1 MNNDENLDL
10 LDLDD
15 GASLDV
21 LPDATPF
28 VAPRPRRPWLL
39 MGIGL
44 VVILLATY
52 IIIRVI
58 GTDGPSEVDIDLD
71 APTIV
76 MDVPS
81 DAPKGVP
88 VDMPGMVP
96 MHGAEQP
103 VMPVPDQVPPAP
115 NGDPVTMPMP
125 EGARPVMPVPP
136 VSDQGGVPVRVIEDR
151 RDVSFNP
158 DAVAAAAP
166 APKPVTAPA
175 PAPKKASATK
185 PVAKKPAQK
194 KPAAPKAQSVAAA
207 NGGWYVQLGSYST
220 RALAEN
226 AGNQM
231 VKQHSSLFAGHQF
244 TVLAATTNIG
254 AVYRLRVPFASSAE
268 ANGFCRNAKSDGIDC
283 YVTK

>member
-39 MGIGL
+39 LGIGL

-58 GTDGPSEVDIDLD
+58 GSDGPSEMDVNLD
-71 APTIV
+71 APAVV
-76 MDVPS
+76 MDVPPTES
-81 DAPKGVP
+81 MG
-88 VDMPGMVP
+88 MPGDTINVP
-96 MHGAEQP
+96 PLHGAEHP
-103 VMPVPDQVPPAP
+103 VMPVPDNAP
-115 NGDPVTMPMP
+115 VAPHGDPVTMPMP
-125 EGARPVMPVPP
+125 AGERPIMPVPQAAAP
-136 VSDQGGVPVRVIEDR
+136 QGAPVRVIEDR
-151 RDVSFNP
+151 RNVEFNP
-158 DAVAAAAP
+158 DAAVAPAPKPAAAP
-166 APKPVTAPA
+166 APKKATAP
-175 PAPKKASATK
+175 K
-185 PVAKKPAQK
+185 PVAKKPAPKPVEK
-194 KPAAPKAQSVAAA
+194 KTQTVAAA
-207 NGGWYVQLGSYST
+207 NGSWYVQLGSYST

-231 VKQHSSLFAGHQF
+231 AKKHPSLFAGHQF

-254 AVYRLRVPFASSAE
+254 AVYRLRVPFATSAE
-268 ANGFCRNAKSDGIDC
+268 ANGFCRNAKSDGMDC